1 MSKEFLLDWEKYL
14 EKARQAISEGCV
26 LLKNDN
32 NTLPLP
38 AKAKVSVFGR
48 IALHYYKSGT
58 GSGGMVNVSKVTGI
72 LDALKESSEIELN
85 KNLMEIYEKW
95 DKENPIEEGQ
105 GWGQEPWFQEEMPL
119 DDKTVS
125 DAKKESDYAIVI
137 IGRSAGEDKDAQNT
151 EGSYKLTQKEETMI
165 EKVCAHFEKVI
176 VLLNVGSLIDMS
188 FVQKYN
194 PSAVMYVWQGGMI
207 GGYGVVDLLTGK
219 ANPSGKL
226 TDTIAYNIEDYPS
239 HKNFGDRDRN
249 IYQEDIYVG
258 YRYFETFAKD
268 KVMYPFGFG
277 LSYSSFQID
286 FDLGVNTTPKNGRVK
301 ALSKACLDR
310 TYSAD
315 KGASVV
321 PIVNC
326 TVKNTGNLEGK
337 EVLQLYVEAP
347 QGKLGKPSRALCAFE
362 KSDLLKPNESQKISF
377 EVSPYQIASYD
388 DSGIT
393 GKKSAYVLE
402 AGKYNFYV
410 GSDVRSA
417 KMIYSFEIPELIVVE
432 QLTEALAATTDFE
445 RFKPIQKEN
454 SFEIGF
460 EKVPT
465 FTYDMDQKR
474 LDNLPKEIAVTEDK
488 GIKLSD
494 VKLGKATLDD
504 FIAQLTDDDL
514 SCIIR
519 GEGMGSLKVT
529 LGTASAF
536 GGVSPHLQELGIP
549 CACCDDGPSGMRL
562 DSGVKAFSLPNG
574 TLLACTFNK
583 KLNTELY
590 SFTAMEMV
598 HNKVECLLGP
608 GMNIHRHPLN
618 GRNFEY
624 FSEDPFVTG
633 EIGAAQIL
641 GMNTMNVTGTIKH
654 FCGNNQETRRHN
666 IDSIVS
672 ERALRE
678 IYLKGFETA
687 VKKGKATS
695 VMTTYGSVNGRWTAG
710 SYDLNTTI
718 LRNEWGFKGVV
729 MTDWYASINE
739 FGKPEDKTNFAAM
752 VRSQNDLYMVCP
764 DGSFASTGDNT
775 LQALSDGRLTR
786 AELQRSA
793 KNVCSF
799 LLDANPLAR
808 MMKTADTVKIINRPE
823 EEATGVS
830 SEELEIIH
838 IVDAVTIPLDTKD
851 STKPGTDYAF
861 AIELEK
867 RGMYKVSVTGSS
879 ELGELAQLPI
889 TIFVMGIP
897 TLSLSFTGTNGKEV
911 TLERPF
917 IGQNNYAVFRLNV
930 AQAGLKLKEMKL
942 EYLRPFTDEERSKM
956 FW

>member
-1 MSKEFLLDWEKYL
+1 MASITLDWNEYL
-14 EKARQAISEGCV
+14 KKSTEVVEEGCV
-26 LLKNDN
+26 LLENKNQC
-32 NTLPLP
+32 LPFE
-38 AKAKVSVFGR
+38 KDTKVAIFGR
-48 IALHYYKSGT
+48 IQKHYYKSGT
-58 GSGGMVNVSKVTGI
+58 GSGGMVNVSKVVDIVEG
-72 LDALKESSEIELN
+72 LKNTKHIKIDSELETL
-85 KNLMEIYEKW
+85 YEEW
-95 DKENPIEEGQ
+95 EKENPFELGL
-105 GWGQEPWFQEEMPL
+105 GWGNDPTCQKEMPVTL
-119 DDKTVS
+119 EQ
-125 DAKKESDYAIVI
+125 AKYYANKNQVALI
-137 IGRSAGEDKDAQNT
+137 ILGRTAGEDMDNTAQ
-151 EGSYKLTQKEETMI
+151 EGSWFLTNLERQLLENVRKAFA
-165 EKVCAHFEKVI
+165 KVVV
-176 VLLNVGSLIDMS
+176 VLNNSNIIDMN
-188 FVQKYN
+188 FVQEYN
-194 PSAVMYVWQGGMI
+194 IDSVLIGWQGGII
-207 GGYGVVDLLTGK
+207 GGQGVANVLTGL
-219 ANPSGKL
+219 ATPSGKL
-226 TDTIAYNIEDYPS
+226 SDTIAKSIEDYPA
-239 HKNFGDRDRN
+239 HTNFGN
-249 IYQEDIYVG
+249 PEAETYQEDIYVG

-268 KVMYPFGFG
+268 SVMYPFGFG
-277 LSYSSFQID
+277 LSYSTFQID
-286 FDLGVNTTPKNGRVK
+286 FD
-301 ALSKACLDR
+301 
-310 TYSAD
+310 SAE
-315 KGASVV
+315 KGDSVV
-321 PIVNC
+321 PVLNC
-326 TVKNTGNLEGK
+326 SVKNTGNVAGK

-347 QGKLGKPSRALCAFE
+347 QGKLGKPARALCAFE
-362 KSDLLKPNESQKISF
+362 KSDLLAPNQSQKIRF
-377 EVSPYQIASYD
+377 EVSPYTIASYD

-402 AGKYNFYV
+402 AGKYNFYL

-417 KMIYSFEIPELIVVE
+417 KLVHSFEVSELIVVD
-432 QLTEALAATTDFE
+432 QLTEALAATMDFE
-445 RFKPIQKEN
+445 RFKPVQNGE
-454 SFEIGF
+454 SFTLEY

-465 FTYDMDQKR
+465 FTYDMDKKR
-474 LDNLPKEIAVTEDK
+474 LDNLPKEIPFTDDK

-494 VKLGKATLDD
+494 VKNGKATLDE
-504 FIAQLTDDDL
+504 FIGQLTDDDL

-529 LGTASAF
+529 LGTAAAF
-536 GGVSPHLQELGIP
+536 GGVSPHLQKLGIP

-624 FSEDPFVTG
+624 FSEDPLVTG

-654 FCGNNQETRRHN
+654 FCANNQETRRHF
-666 IDSIVS
+666 IDSAAS

-678 IYLKGFETA
+678 IYLKGFEIA
-687 VKKGKATS
+687 IKKGKATS
-695 VMTTYGSVNGRWTAG
+695 VMTTYGAVNGRWTAG

-729 MTDWYASINE
+729 MTDWFASINE

-752 VRSQNDLYMVCP
+752 IRSQNDLYMVCP

-793 KNVCSF
+793 KNICEWH
-799 LLDANPLAR
+799 LNANPLAR
-808 MMKTADTVKIINRPE
+808 MMKTSDTVKIINRPQ
-823 EEATGVS
+823 EEADGIS
-830 SEELEIIH
+830 SDNLEIVH
-838 IVDAVTIPLDTKD
+838 VVDSVTIPLDTKD
-851 STKPGTDYAF
+851 STIAGTDYAF
-861 AIELEK
+861 AVELEK
-867 RGMYKVSVTGSS
+867 RGMYKVYITGSS

-897 TLSLSFTGTNGKEV
+897 TLSLSFTGTDGKDV
-911 TLERPF
+911 TLERDF

-930 AQAGLKLKEMKL
+930 PQAGLKLKEMKL
-942 EYLRPFTDEERSKM
+942 EYQRPFTEEEKAKM

>member
-1 MSKEFLLDWEKYL
+1 MGKFMSKEFLLDWEKYT
-14 EKARQAISEGCV
+14 EKAKEAITEGCV

-32 NTLPLP
+32 ATLPLP

-72 LDALKESSEIELN
+72 LDALKECPEIELN
-85 KNLMEIYEKW
+85 KNLMEIYQKW
-95 DKENPIEEGQ
+95 DEENPIEEGK

-119 DDKTVS
+119 DSKIVE
-125 DAKKESDYAIVI
+125 DARKCSDYAIVV

-151 EGSYKLTQKEETMI
+151 EGSYKLTQKEELMI
-165 EKVCAHFEKVI
+165 KTVCAHFDKVI
-176 VLLNVGSLIDMS
+176 VLLNVGAIIDMS

-194 PSAVMYVWQGGMI
+194 PSCVMYVWQGGMI

-239 HKNFGDRDRN
+239 HKNFGDLKRN
-249 IYQEDIYVG
+249 FYQEDIYVG

-268 KVMYPFGFG
+268 SVMYPFGFG
-277 LSYSSFQID
+277 LSYSAFQID
-286 FDLGVNTTPKNGRVK
+286 FD
-301 ALSKACLDR
+301 
-310 TYSAD
+310 SAE
-315 KGASVV
+315 KGDSIV
-321 PIVNC
+321 PVLNC
-326 TVKNTGNLEGK
+326 SVKNTGNVAGK

-347 QGKLGKPSRALCAFE
+347 QGKLGKPARALCAFE
-362 KSDLLKPNESQKISF
+362 KSDLLAPNQSQKIKF
-377 EVSPYQIASYD
+377 EVSPYTIASYD

-402 AGKYNFYV
+402 AGKYNFYL

-417 KMIYSFEIPELIVVE
+417 KLVHSFEVSELIVVD
-432 QLTEALAATTDFE
+432 QLTEALAATMDFE
-445 RFKPIQKEN
+445 RFKPIQNGET
-454 SFEIGF
+454 FTLEY

-465 FTYDMDQKR
+465 FTYDMDKKR
-474 LDNLPKEIAVTEDK
+474 LDNLPKEIAFTDDK

-494 VKLGKATLDD
+494 VKSGKATLDE
-504 FIAQLTDDDL
+504 FIGQLTDDDL

-536 GGVSPHLQELGIP
+536 GGVSPHLQKLGIP

-624 FSEDPFVTG
+624 FSEDPLVTG

-654 FCGNNQETRRHN
+654 FCANNQETRRHF
-666 IDSIVS
+666 IDSAAS

-678 IYLKGFETA
+678 IYLKGFEIA
-687 VKKGKATS
+687 IKKGKATS
-695 VMTTYGSVNGRWTAG
+695 VMTTYGAVNGRWTAG

-729 MTDWYASINE
+729 MTDWFASINE

-752 VRSQNDLYMVCP
+752 IRSQNDLYMVCP

-793 KNVCSF
+793 KNICEWH
-799 LLDANPLAR
+799 LNANPLAR
-808 MMKTADTVKIINRPE
+808 MMKTSDTVKIINRPQ
-823 EEATGVS
+823 EEADGIS
-830 SEELEIIH
+830 SDNLEIVH
-838 IVDAVTIPLDTKD
+838 VVDSVTIPLDTKD
-851 STKPGTDYAF
+851 STIAGTDYAF
-861 AIELEK
+861 AVELEK
-867 RGMYKVSVTGSS
+867 RGMYKVYITGSS

-897 TLSLSFTGTNGKEV
+897 TLSLSFTGTDGKDV
-911 TLERPF
+911 TLERDF

-930 AQAGLKLKEMKL
+930 PQAGLKLKEMKL
-942 EYLRPFTDEERSKM
+942 EYQRPFTEEEKAQM

>member
-1 MSKEFLLDWEKYL
+1 MKEYSLDWEKYV
-14 EKARQAISEGCV
+14 EKAKEAISEGCV

-32 NTLPLP
+32 KTLPLP
-38 AKAKVSVFGR
+38 NKSKVSVFGR

-58 GSGGMVNVSKVTGI
+58 GSGGMVNVSKVVGI
-72 LDALKESSEIELN
+72 LDALKESKEIELN
-85 KNLMEIYEKW
+85 NNLMKIYEKW
-95 DKENPIEEGQ
+95 DAENPIKEGK

-119 DDKTVS
+119 DDETVIN
-125 DAKKESDYAIVI
+125 ARKNSDYAIVV

-151 EGSYKLTQKEETMI
+151 EGSYQLTKTEELML
-165 EKVCAHFEKVI
+165 EKVCANFDKVI
-176 VLLNVGSLIDMS
+176 VLLNVGAIIDMS

-194 PSAVMYVWQGGMI
+194 PSCVMYVWQGGMI

-226 TDTIAYNIEDYPS
+226 TDTIAYKIEDYPS
-239 HKNFGDRDRN
+239 HKNFGDSKRN
-249 IYQEDIYVG
+249 FYQEDIYVG

-277 LSYSSFQID
+277 LSYSTFQIE
-286 FDLGVNTTPKNGRVK
+286 FD
-301 ALSKACLDR
+301 
-310 TYSAD
+310 SAE
-315 KGASVV
+315 KGDSIV
-321 PIVNC
+321 PVLNC
-326 TVKNTGNLEGK
+326 SVKNTGNVAGK

-347 QGKLGKPSRALCAFE
+347 QGKLGKPARSLCAFE
-362 KSDLLKPNESQKISF
+362 KSQLLEPGKSQTIRF
-377 EVSPYQIASYD
+377 EINPYTIASYD

-402 AGKYNFYV
+402 PGKYNFYL
-410 GSDVRSA
+410 GNDVRSA
-417 KMIYSFEIPELIVVE
+417 KLIHSFEVSELVVVE

-445 RFKPIQKEN
+445 RIKPVQNFSIEY
-454 SFEIGF
+454 

-465 FTYDMDQKR
+465 CTYDMDKKR
-474 LDNLPKEIAVTEDK
+474 LDNLPKEIPFTDDK
-488 GIKLSD
+488 GIKLAD
-494 VKLGKATLDD
+494 VKNGKATLDE

-536 GGVSPHLQELGIP
+536 GGVSPHLQKHGIP

-583 KLNTELY
+583 ELNKELY

-598 HNKVECLLGP
+598 NNKVECLLGP

-624 FSEDPFVTG
+624 FSEDPLITG

-641 GMNTMNVTGTIKH
+641 GLNTMNVTGTIKH
-654 FCGNNQETRRHN
+654 FCGNNQETRRHF
-666 IDSIVS
+666 IDSAVS

-678 IYLKGFETA
+678 IYLKGFEIA

-718 LRNEWGFKGVV
+718 LRNEWNFKGVV
-729 MTDWYASINE
+729 MTDWFASINE

-752 VRSQNDLYMVCP
+752 IRSQNDLYMVCP

-793 KNVCSF
+793 KNICEWH
-799 LLDANPLAR
+799 LNANPLAR
-808 MMKTADTVKIINRPE
+808 MMKTADTVKIINRPQ
-823 EEATGVS
+823 EEAEGIS
-830 SEELEIIH
+830 SDNLEIVH
-838 IVDAVTIPLDTKD
+838 VVDSVTIPLDTKD
-851 STKPGTDYAF
+851 STIAGTDYAF
-861 AIELEK
+861 AVELEK
-867 RGMYKVSVTGSS
+867 KGMYKVSVTGSS
-879 ELGELAQLPI
+879 NLGELAQLPI

-897 TLSLSFTGTNGKEV
+897 TLSLSFTGTEGKDV

-917 IGQNNYAVFRLNV
+917 IGQNSYAVFRLNV

-942 EYLRPFTDEERSKM
+942 EYQRPFTEEERAQM